1 MQEFTL
7 ILCIVGAVL
16 ISSFLS
22 RFLPKISTPLVQ
34 ILLGVVMTQLP
45 FFPEVHLDPE
55 LFMVL
60 FIAPLLYYEAHSID
74 KSSLIKNLGISL
86 SLAIGLATATM
97 LVVGYAVNA
106 VWASI
111 PLAAA
116 FALGAAL
123 GPTDAVAVS
132 SLGKEAS
139 LSIRQR
145 AILKGESL
153 FNDATGV
160 IGFQFSILAAV
171 TGAFSPAQAIGTFAF
186 SFIGGVLL
194 GLASGVFLN
203 WLFETSREL
212 GWETTTTRILME
224 IFFPFLLYIVAEDI
238 AHISGILAVVTAGL
252 LVRFDR
258 SGIGPNVSR
267 TNIVSSSVWTVLSFS
282 LNGAV
287 FVLLGM
293 LLPDAMQ
300 TSWSDDSVNNLAL
313 IGIIALVSAV
323 VVLIRFIWVSGMLAF
338 TKDAVSH
345 ERRPM
350 TAERWRSAV
359 VMTFGGPK
367 GTITLSLV
375 LTVPYFLASGQ
386 PFPMRDE
393 LIFVA
398 AGVII
403 VTLVLANFAL
413 PLLAPVGAH
422 NIPTKHFETVI
433 DVLRK
438 TVEELSSRVTAE
450 NKRAVQIVLSSYNQR
465 IARLKARIGQRD
477 PKEFEALQIEALTWE
492 QDYIE
497 RRLAALDASD
507 TTEVFDP
514 LSNSEPTILSAG
526 AAQKHE
532 VDALAAQ
539 NAVDDAHAD
548 GITGLR
554 SGDRQTQSSLVAVAD
569 STVETSNPG
578 NAQVNGDPA
587 DSLDADLRKEYE
599 RRAASRLLD
608 QISRSLS
615 HIDEASEMRWRLR
628 SIRRRSHSLVK
639 RLSGRIRHST
649 PLMNGD
655 TLFAVTR
662 SLQTDVNRYVIDKLY
677 VELGEER
684 FTTEDV
690 LSLLIEH
697 QRADNALRSR
707 PTMGDTTKTLVSVQ
721 EIKREGYAIELGI
734 IQDMLEAGDISRP
747 EARLLRRNVYVMQ
760 VDADSGI

>member
-1 MQEFTL
+1 MEVFTL
-7 ILCIVGAVL
+7 ILCIVAAVL

-22 RFLPKISTPLVQ
+22 RFIPKISTPLVQ
-34 ILLGVVMTQLP
+34 ILLGVLITQFP
-45 FFPEVHLDPE
+45 FFPQVHLDPE

-60 FIAPLLYYEAHSID
+60 FIAPLLYHEAHSID
-74 KSSLIKNLGISL
+74 KSSLLKNLGISL

-97 LVVGYAVNA
+97 LVVGYALNA
-106 VWASI
+106 VWATI

-171 TGAFSPAQAIGTFAF
+171 TGSFSAPQAIGTFAF

-194 GLASGVFLN
+194 GLVSGMVLN

-224 IFFPFLLYIVAEDI
+224 IFFPFLLYLVAEDI

-252 LVRFDR
+252 LIRFDR

-293 LLPDAMQ
+293 LLPEAMQ
-300 TSWSDDSVNNLAL
+300 TSWSDHTVNNWAL

-323 VVLIRFIWVSGMLAF
+323 VVLIRFIWVSGMLAIA
-338 TKDAVSH
+338 KDAVTRQ
-345 ERRPM
+345 RRPM
-350 TAERWRSAV
+350 TAERWRSAA

-375 LTVPYFLASGQ
+375 LTIPYVLASGK

-403 VTLVLANFAL
+403 VTLVMANFAL
-413 PLLAPVGAH
+413 PLLAPVSTH
-422 NIPTKHFETVI
+422 SIPTRHFETVI
-433 DVLRK
+433 DVLRR

-450 NKRAVQIVLSSYNQR
+450 NRRAVQIVLSSYNQR

-477 PKEFEALQIEALTWE
+477 PKEFERLQIEALTWE
-492 QDYIE
+492 QDFIE
-497 RRLAALDASD
+497 QRLAGLDERSD
-507 TTEVFDP
+507 
-514 LSNSEPTILSAG
+514 A
-526 AAQKHE
+526 K
-532 VDALAAQ
+532 
-539 NAVDDAHAD
+539 
-548 GITGLR
+548 R
-554 SGDRQTQSSLVAVAD
+554 SGNTDGMDA
-569 STVETSNPG
+569 NP
-578 NAQVNGDPA
+578 AQHNTTPDELTA
-587 DSLDADLRKEYE
+587 SLDEDARQEYE

-615 HIDEASEMRWRLR
+615 HIDESSEMRWRLR
-628 SIRRRSHSLVK
+628 NIRRRSHGLVK
-639 RLSGRIRHST
+639 HLSSRIRHSS
-649 PLMNGD
+649 PLVNGD

-662 SLQTDVNRYVIDKLY
+662 TLQSDVNRYVIGKLY
-677 VELGEER
+677 DELGSDR
-684 FTTEDV
+684 FNTEDV
-690 LSLLIEH
+690 LSLIIEH
-697 QRADNALRSR
+697 QRAENALRAR
-707 PTMGDTTKTLVSVQ
+707 TTMGDTTKTLVSVQ
-721 EIKREGYAIELGI
+721 EIKREGYAIELSI

>member
-1 MQEFTL
+1 VQEFTL

-34 ILLGVVMTQLP
+34 ILLGIVMTQLP

-97 LVVGYAVNA
+97 LVVGYALNA

-139 LSIRQR
+139 LSVRQR

-171 TGAFSPAQAIGTFAF
+171 TGAFSPVQAIGTFAF

-293 LLPDAMQ
+293 LLPEAMQ
-300 TSWSDDSVNNLAL
+300 TSWSDDSVSNLAL

-345 ERRPM
+345 KRRPM
-350 TAERWRSAV
+350 TLERWRSAA

-393 LIFVA
+393 LVFVA

-413 PLLAPVGAH
+413 PLLAPVGAR

-477 PKEFEALQIEALTWE
+477 PREFEALQIEAFTWE

-507 TTEVFDP
+507 KSKGSDDTK
-514 LSNSEPTILSAG
+514 SENDSG
-526 AAQKHE
+526 
-532 VDALAAQ
+532 DLAREQ
-539 NAVDDAHAD
+539 HAD
-548 GITGLR
+548 VSDIRDAEDMNDAVVTSAFENR
-554 SGDRQTQSSLVAVAD
+554 DSQAQSSPVAVKDSPSGNTIAAFADRDGASAD
-569 STVETSNPG
+569 SM
-578 NAQVNGDPA
+578 
-587 DSLDADLRKEYE
+587 DADLRKEYE

-615 HIDEASEMRWRLR
+615 HIDESSEMRWRLR

-662 SLQTDVNRYVIDKLY
+662 SLQTDVNRYVIEKLY

>member
-34 ILLGVVMTQLP
+34 ILLGIVMTQLP

-97 LVVGYAVNA
+97 LVVGYALNA

-139 LSIRQR
+139 LSVRQR

-171 TGAFSPAQAIGTFAF
+171 TGAFSPVQAIGTFAF

-293 LLPDAMQ
+293 LLPEAMQ

-345 ERRPM
+345 KRRPM
-350 TAERWRSAV
+350 TLERWRSAA

-393 LIFVA
+393 LVFVA

-413 PLLAPVGAH
+413 PLLAPVGAR

-507 TTEVFDP
+507 KSKGSDDTK
-514 LSNSEPTILSAG
+514 SENDSDDLAREQHAG
-526 AAQKHE
+526 VSDIRDAADMN
-532 VDALAAQ
+532 DAVVTAEFENRDSQAE
-539 NAVDDAHAD
+539 
-548 GITGLR
+548 
-554 SGDRQTQSSLVAVAD
+554 SSLVAVKDSSSGNTLAASAD
-569 STVETSNPG
+569 RDG
-578 NAQVNGDPA
+578 APA
-587 DSLDADLRKEYE
+587 DSMDADLRKEYE

-615 HIDEASEMRWRLR
+615 HIDESSEMRWRLR

-662 SLQTDVNRYVIDKLY
+662 SLQTDVNRYVIEKLY

>member
-34 ILLGVVMTQLP
+34 ILLGIVMTQLP

-97 LVVGYAVNA
+97 LVVGYALNA

-139 LSIRQR
+139 LSVRQR

-171 TGAFSPAQAIGTFAF
+171 TGAFSPVQAIGTFAF

-293 LLPDAMQ
+293 LLPEAMQ

-345 ERRPM
+345 KRRPM
-350 TAERWRSAV
+350 TLERWRSAA

-393 LIFVA
+393 LVFVA

-413 PLLAPVGAH
+413 PLLAPVGAR

-507 TTEVFDP
+507 KSKGSDDTK
-514 LSNSEPTILSAG
+514 SENDS
-526 AAQKHE
+526 
-532 VDALAAQ
+532 DDLAREQ
-539 NAVDDAHAD
+539 HAD
-548 GITGLR
+548 VSDIRDAADMNDAVVTAEFENR
-554 SGDRQTQSSLVAVAD
+554 DSQAESSLVAVKDSSSGNTLAASAD
-569 STVETSNPG
+569 RDG
-578 NAQVNGDPA
+578 APA
-587 DSLDADLRKEYE
+587 DSMDADLRKEYE

-615 HIDEASEMRWRLR
+615 HIDESSEMRWRLR

-662 SLQTDVNRYVIDKLY
+662 SLQTDVNRYVIEKLY

>member
-1 MQEFTL
+1 VQEFTL

-34 ILLGVVMTQLP
+34 ILLGIVMTQLP

-97 LVVGYAVNA
+97 LVVGYALNA

-139 LSIRQR
+139 LSVRQR

-171 TGAFSPAQAIGTFAF
+171 TGAFSPVQAIGTFAF

-293 LLPDAMQ
+293 LLPEAMQ

-345 ERRPM
+345 KRRPM
-350 TAERWRSAV
+350 TLERWRSAA

-393 LIFVA
+393 LVFVA

-413 PLLAPVGAH
+413 PLLAPVGAR

-507 TTEVFDP
+507 KSKGSDDTK
-514 LSNSEPTILSAG
+514 SENDS
-526 AAQKHE
+526 
-532 VDALAAQ
+532 DDLAREQ
-539 NAVDDAHAD
+539 HAD
-548 GITGLR
+548 VSDIRDAADMNDAVVTAEFENR
-554 SGDRQTQSSLVAVAD
+554 DSQAESSLVAVKDSSSGNTLPASAD
-569 STVETSNPG
+569 RDG
-578 NAQVNGDPA
+578 APA
-587 DSLDADLRKEYE
+587 DSMDADLRKEYE

-615 HIDEASEMRWRLR
+615 HIDESSEMRWRLR

-662 SLQTDVNRYVIDKLY
+662 SLQTDVNRYVIEKLY

>member
-1 MQEFTL
+1 
-7 ILCIVGAVL
+7 
-16 ISSFLS
+16 
-22 RFLPKISTPLVQ
+22 
-34 ILLGVVMTQLP
+34 
-45 FFPEVHLDPE
+45 
-55 LFMVL
+55 
-60 FIAPLLYYEAHSID
+60 
-74 KSSLIKNLGISL
+74 
-86 SLAIGLATATM
+86 
-97 LVVGYAVNA
+97 
-106 VWASI
+106 
-111 PLAAA
+111 
-116 FALGAAL
+116 
-123 GPTDAVAVS
+123 
-132 SLGKEAS
+132 
-139 LSIRQR
+139 
-145 AILKGESL
+145 
-153 FNDATGV
+153 
-160 IGFQFSILAAV
+160 
-171 TGAFSPAQAIGTFAF
+171 
-186 SFIGGVLL
+186 
-194 GLASGVFLN
+194 
-203 WLFETSREL
+203 ETSREL

-287 FVLLGM
+287 FVLLVM
-293 LLPDAMQ
+293 LLPEAMQ

-345 ERRPM
+345 KRRPM
-350 TAERWRSAV
+350 TLERWRSAA

-393 LIFVA
+393 LVFVA

-413 PLLAPVGAH
+413 PLLAPVGAR

-507 TTEVFDP
+507 KSKVSDGTK
-514 LSNSEPTILSAG
+514 SENDSDG
-526 AAQKHE
+526 
-532 VDALAAQ
+532 LAREQ
-539 NAVDDAHAD
+539 HAD
-548 GITGLR
+548 VSDIRDAADMNDAVVTAEFENR
-554 SGDRQTQSSLVAVAD
+554 DSQAQSSLVAVKD
-569 STVETSNPG
+569 SSSG
-578 NAQVNGDPA
+578 NALAASADRDGAPA
-587 DSLDADLRKEYE
+587 DSMDADLRKEYE

-615 HIDEASEMRWRLR
+615 HIDESSEMRWRLR

-662 SLQTDVNRYVIDKLY
+662 SLQTDVNRYVIEKLY

>member
-34 ILLGVVMTQLP
+34 ILLGIVMTQLP

-97 LVVGYAVNA
+97 LVVGYALNA

-139 LSIRQR
+139 LSVRQR

-171 TGAFSPAQAIGTFAF
+171 TGAFSPVQAIGTFAF

-293 LLPDAMQ
+293 LLPEAMQ

-345 ERRPM
+345 KRRPM
-350 TAERWRSAV
+350 TLERWRSAA

-393 LIFVA
+393 LVFVA

-413 PLLAPVGAH
+413 PLLAPVGAR

-507 TTEVFDP
+507 KSKGSDDTK
-514 LSNSEPTILSAG
+514 SENDS
-526 AAQKHE
+526 
-532 VDALAAQ
+532 DDLAREQ
-539 NAVDDAHAD
+539 HAD
-548 GITGLR
+548 VSDIRDAADMNDAVVTAEFENR
-554 SGDRQTQSSLVAVAD
+554 DSQAESSLVAVKDSSSGNTLPASAD
-569 STVETSNPG
+569 RDG
-578 NAQVNGDPA
+578 APA
-587 DSLDADLRKEYE
+587 DSMDADLRKEYE

-615 HIDEASEMRWRLR
+615 HIDESSEMRWRLR

-662 SLQTDVNRYVIDKLY
+662 SLQTDVNRYVIEKLY

>member
-34 ILLGVVMTQLP
+34 ILLGIVMTQLP

-97 LVVGYAVNA
+97 LVVGYALNA

-139 LSIRQR
+139 LSVRQR

-171 TGAFSPAQAIGTFAF
+171 TGAFSPVQAIGTFAF

-293 LLPDAMQ
+293 LLPEAMQ

-345 ERRPM
+345 KRRPM
-350 TAERWRSAV
+350 TLERWRSAA

-393 LIFVA
+393 LVFVA

-413 PLLAPVGAH
+413 PLLAPVGAR

-507 TTEVFDP
+507 KSKGSDDTK
-514 LSNSEPTILSAG
+514 SENDSDDLAG
-526 AAQKHE
+526 EQ
-532 VDALAAQ
+532 
-539 NAVDDAHAD
+539 HAD
-548 GITGLR
+548 VSDIRDAADMNDAVVTAEFENR
-554 SGDRQTQSSLVAVAD
+554 DSQAESSLVAVKDSSSGNTLAASAD
-569 STVETSNPG
+569 RDG
-578 NAQVNGDPA
+578 APA
-587 DSLDADLRKEYE
+587 DSMDADLRKEYE

-615 HIDEASEMRWRLR
+615 HIDESSEMRWRLR

-662 SLQTDVNRYVIDKLY
+662 SLQTDVNRYVIEKLY

>member
-34 ILLGVVMTQLP
+34 ILLGIVMTQLP

-97 LVVGYAVNA
+97 LVVGYALNA

-139 LSIRQR
+139 LSVRQR

-171 TGAFSPAQAIGTFAF
+171 TGAFSPVQAIGTFAF

-293 LLPDAMQ
+293 LLPEAMQ
-300 TSWSDDSVNNLAL
+300 TSWSDDSVSNLAL

-345 ERRPM
+345 KRRPM
-350 TAERWRSAV
+350 TLERWRSAA

-393 LIFVA
+393 LVFVA

-413 PLLAPVGAH
+413 PLLAPVGAR

-507 TTEVFDP
+507 KSKGSDDTK
-514 LSNSEPTILSAG
+514 SENDSG
-526 AAQKHE
+526 
-532 VDALAAQ
+532 DLAREQ
-539 NAVDDAHAD
+539 HAD
-548 GITGLR
+548 VSDIRYAEDMNDAVVTAEFENR
-554 SGDRQTQSSLVAVAD
+554 ASQAQSSLVAVKDSPSGNTLAASAD
-569 STVETSNPG
+569 RDG
-578 NAQVNGDPA
+578 APA
-587 DSLDADLRKEYE
+587 DSMDADLRKEYE

-615 HIDEASEMRWRLR
+615 HIDESSEMRWRLR

-662 SLQTDVNRYVIDKLY
+662 SLQTDVNRYVIEKLY

>member
-34 ILLGVVMTQLP
+34 ILLGIVMTQLP

-97 LVVGYAVNA
+97 LVVGYALNA

-139 LSIRQR
+139 LSVRQR

-171 TGAFSPAQAIGTFAF
+171 TGAFSPVQAIGTFAF

-194 GLASGVFLN
+194 GLVSGVFLN

-293 LLPDAMQ
+293 LLPEAMQ

-338 TKDAVSH
+338 TKDTVSH
-345 ERRPM
+345 KRRPM
-350 TAERWRSAV
+350 TLERWRSAA

-393 LIFVA
+393 LVFVA

-413 PLLAPVGAH
+413 PLLAPVGAR

-507 TTEVFDP
+507 KSKVSDGTK
-514 LSNSEPTILSAG
+514 SENDSDG
-526 AAQKHE
+526 
-532 VDALAAQ
+532 LAREQ
-539 NAVDDAHAD
+539 HAD
-548 GITGLR
+548 VSDIRDAADMNDAVVTAEFENR
-554 SGDRQTQSSLVAVAD
+554 DSQAQSSLVAVKD
-569 STVETSNPG
+569 SSSG
-578 NAQVNGDPA
+578 NALAASADRDGAPA
-587 DSLDADLRKEYE
+587 DSMDADLRKEYE

-615 HIDEASEMRWRLR
+615 HIDESSEMRWRLR

-662 SLQTDVNRYVIDKLY
+662 SLQTDVNRYVIEKLY

>member
-1 MQEFTL
+1 VQEFTL

-34 ILLGVVMTQLP
+34 ILLGIVMTQLP

-97 LVVGYAVNA
+97 LVVGYALNA

-139 LSIRQR
+139 LSVRQR

-171 TGAFSPAQAIGTFAF
+171 TGAFSPVQAIGTFAF

-293 LLPDAMQ
+293 LLPEAMQ
-300 TSWSDDSVNNLAL
+300 TSWSDDSVSNLAL

-345 ERRPM
+345 KRRPM
-350 TAERWRSAV
+350 TLERWRSAA

-393 LIFVA
+393 LVFVA

-413 PLLAPVGAH
+413 PLLAPVGAR

-507 TTEVFDP
+507 KSKGSDDTK
-514 LSNSEPTILSAG
+514 SENDSDDLAG
-526 AAQKHE
+526 EQ
-532 VDALAAQ
+532 
-539 NAVDDAHAD
+539 HAD
-548 GITGLR
+548 VSDIRDAADMNDAVVTAEFENR
-554 SGDRQTQSSLVAVAD
+554 DSQAESSLVAVKDSSSGNTLAASAD
-569 STVETSNPG
+569 RDG
-578 NAQVNGDPA
+578 APA
-587 DSLDADLRKEYE
+587 DSMDADLRKEYE

-615 HIDEASEMRWRLR
+615 HIDESSEMRWRLR

-662 SLQTDVNRYVIDKLY
+662 SLQTDVNRYVIEKLY

-734 IQDMLEAGDISRP
+734 IQDMLEAGDISRR

>member
-1 MQEFTL
+1 VQEFTL

-34 ILLGVVMTQLP
+34 ILLGIVMTQLP

-97 LVVGYAVNA
+97 LVVGYALNA

-139 LSIRQR
+139 LSVRQR

-171 TGAFSPAQAIGTFAF
+171 TGAFSPVQAIGTFAF

-293 LLPDAMQ
+293 LLPEAMQ
-300 TSWSDDSVNNLAL
+300 TSWSDDSVSNLAL

-345 ERRPM
+345 KRRPM
-350 TAERWRSAV
+350 TLERWRSAA

-393 LIFVA
+393 LVFVA

-413 PLLAPVGAH
+413 PLLAPVGAR

-507 TTEVFDP
+507 KSKGSDDTK
-514 LSNSEPTILSAG
+514 SENDSDDLAG
-526 AAQKHE
+526 EQ
-532 VDALAAQ
+532 
-539 NAVDDAHAD
+539 HAD
-548 GITGLR
+548 VSDIRDAADMNDAVVTAEFENR
-554 SGDRQTQSSLVAVAD
+554 DSQAESSLVAVKDSSSGNTLAASAD
-569 STVETSNPG
+569 RDG
-578 NAQVNGDPA
+578 APA
-587 DSLDADLRKEYE
+587 DSMDADLRKEYE

-615 HIDEASEMRWRLR
+615 HIDESSEMRWRLR

-662 SLQTDVNRYVIDKLY
+662 SLQTDVNRYVIEKLY

>member
-22 RFLPKISTPLVQ
+22 RFLPKVSTPLVQ
-34 ILLGVVMTQLP
+34 ILLGVVLTQLP

-97 LVVGYAVNA
+97 LVVGYALNA
-106 VWASI
+106 AWASI

-186 SFIGGVLL
+186 SFVGGVLL
-194 GLASGVFLN
+194 GLISGVCLN

-252 LVRFDR
+252 LIRFDR

-293 LLPDAMQ
+293 LLPEAMQ
-300 TSWSDDSVNNLAL
+300 TSWSDETVNNWAL

-323 VVLIRFIWVSGMLAF
+323 VVVIRFIWVSGMLAI
-338 TKDAVSH
+338 TKDANSH
-345 ERRPM
+345 KRRPM
-350 TAERWRSAV
+350 TAERWRSAA

-375 LTVPYFLASGQ
+375 LTIPYFLASGK

-403 VTLVLANFAL
+403 VTLVMANFAL

-422 NIPTKHFETVI
+422 SIPTKHFETVI
-433 DVLRK
+433 DVLRR
-438 TVEELSSRVTAE
+438 TVEELSSRATAE
-450 NKRAVQIVLSSYNQR
+450 NRRAVQIVLSSYNQR

-492 QDYIE
+492 QDFIE
-497 RRLAALDASD
+497 HRLAVLDEPESKHNLE
-507 TTEVFDP
+507 TPETEQ
-514 LSNSEPTILSAG
+514 SA
-526 AAQKHE
+526 
-532 VDALAAQ
+532 
-539 NAVDDAHAD
+539 
-548 GITGLR
+548 
-554 SGDRQTQSSLVAVAD
+554 AD
-569 STVETSNPG
+569 STTESLPSAPDALEPSTDTAAAQTATLTADPIDEET
-578 NAQVNGDPA
+578 
-587 DSLDADLRKEYE
+587 RKEYE

-615 HIDEASEMRWRLR
+615 HIDESSEMRWRLR

-655 TLFAVTR
+655 VLFAITR
-662 SLQTDVNRYVIDKLY
+662 SLQADVNRYVIEKLY
-677 VELGEER
+677 VELGSDR
-684 FTTEDV
+684 FNTEDV

-697 QRADNALRSR
+697 QRADNALRAR
-707 PTMGDTTKTLVSVQ
+707 PTMGDTTKTLVTVQ
-721 EIKREGYAIELGI
+721 EIKREGYAIELSI

>member
-1 MQEFTL
+1 VQEFTL

-34 ILLGVVMTQLP
+34 ILLGIVMTQLP

-97 LVVGYAVNA
+97 LVVGYALNA

-139 LSIRQR
+139 LSVRQR

-171 TGAFSPAQAIGTFAF
+171 TGAFSPVQAIGTFAF

-293 LLPDAMQ
+293 LLPEAMQ

-345 ERRPM
+345 KRRPM
-350 TAERWRSAV
+350 TLERWRSAA

-393 LIFVA
+393 LVFVA

-413 PLLAPVGAH
+413 PLLAPVGAR

-507 TTEVFDP
+507 KSKVSDGTK
-514 LSNSEPTILSAG
+514 SENDSDG
-526 AAQKHE
+526 
-532 VDALAAQ
+532 LAREQ
-539 NAVDDAHAD
+539 HAD
-548 GITGLR
+548 VSDIRDAADMNDAVVTAEFENR
-554 SGDRQTQSSLVAVAD
+554 DSQAQSSLVAVKD
-569 STVETSNPG
+569 SSSG
-578 NAQVNGDPA
+578 NALAASADRDGAPA
-587 DSLDADLRKEYE
+587 DSMDADLRKEYE

-615 HIDEASEMRWRLR
+615 HIDESSEMRWRLR

-662 SLQTDVNRYVIDKLY
+662 SLQTDVNRYVIEKLY

>member
-1 MQEFTL
+1 VQEFTL

-34 ILLGVVMTQLP
+34 ILLGIVMTQLP

-97 LVVGYAVNA
+97 LVVGYALNA

-139 LSIRQR
+139 LSVRQR

-171 TGAFSPAQAIGTFAF
+171 TGAFSPVQAIGTFAF

-293 LLPDAMQ
+293 LLPEAMQ
-300 TSWSDDSVNNLAL
+300 TSWSDDSVSNLAL

-345 ERRPM
+345 KRRPM
-350 TAERWRSAV
+350 TLERWRSAA

-393 LIFVA
+393 LVFVA

-413 PLLAPVGAH
+413 PLLAPVGAR

-507 TTEVFDP
+507 KSKGSDDTK
-514 LSNSEPTILSAG
+514 SENDSG
-526 AAQKHE
+526 
-532 VDALAAQ
+532 DLAREQ
-539 NAVDDAHAD
+539 HAD
-548 GITGLR
+548 VSDIRYAEDMNDAVVTAEFENR
-554 SGDRQTQSSLVAVAD
+554 ASQAQSSLVAVKDSPSGNTLAASAD
-569 STVETSNPG
+569 RDG
-578 NAQVNGDPA
+578 APA
-587 DSLDADLRKEYE
+587 DSMDADLRKEYE

-615 HIDEASEMRWRLR
+615 HIDESSEMRWRLR

-662 SLQTDVNRYVIDKLY
+662 SLQTDVNRYVIEKLY